1 MKKRLFSILLCIA
14 VCMAM
19 MPLGVYGD
27 TYYITVG
34 GEEIKINNTE
44 QVEYKITGGVT
55 RGEVTYKDDG
65 KMRTLTLNN
74 AVIDGPISFSS
85 GTYTII
91 VEGENTINAG
101 NSIGINASGSL
112 TFKGGGKLTVT
123 GSTGINY
130 SGSNTKDITFNNVEV
145 EIKVTGTNKNGL
157 YWKTGNVN
165 IINSRITAA
174 GNGAGYAGINASGGH
189 IIAKDAVDKNGD
201 PINTDDNGS
210 ISKQVFT
217 GTIDNKFDKYNV
229 WVAGKQVTSRNAA
242 DVLKDGKI
250 SYTASS
256 GTLTLNNAHISG
268 SYSQPDKY
276 TAHENWGAITWLN
289 STDDPYLNIELKGEN
304 TVTNDTLDGICAY
317 GPFGIV
323 GNGKLTVEG
332 KENGIYTSGDITI
345 AAGGGINVTGA
356 KNGIHAEHGVDIN
369 SAVTAAGKS
378 GAGISSGGEVYIS
391 GKVEAKGSSYTAISA
406 AKGISCSTKEIE
418 LENGTLTDKNTLE
431 VKNADVDDGYAA
443 ISPVNYTLYYNAAD
457 GKMYKSYNDNSFKD
471 EFTKGKGTNWSSDKS
486 TVTGDYDILKLNNF
500 EFDTAAG
507 TGLKI
512 IGMDAGKTFT
522 IKGTGEN
529 HISVSGN
536 EGYGIYT
543 DGSLNFDGGR
553 MYINI
558 EKYADAVG
566 AVCAGGDIN
575 LSDCELYD
583 GGMLWNGDIVRIN
596 PKGIS
601 AGGEFVIENA
611 DVRTNCIKAAGGI
624 SAREYMQIKNLTAT
638 ESSDN
643 KSVTKVT
650 AKDSTKLLTIYGRLI
665 AKFDANGGKWS
676 DITDTTKSVPVSLDG
691 NRYIMLPE
699 ENPVREGYN
708 FTGWLYKDGN
718 KLSEKDKYEISEG
731 EEKILPESSNNKELG
746 YYYILSAQWK
756 ELCKEH
762 KFGSWKVTKQPTA
775 TEKGEKTRICSV
787 CEYKETAE
795 VPATGGGTAVTPAAD
810 EEIKT
815 TTDSTTSEIKT
826 STTVKD
832 TKTETVKNEQGEEI
846 SKVTATVSEKK
857 ADALVDAAVS
867 NKADIV
873 EITVKSNDGNKAEQ
887 TELEISKKTVESI
900 AKDTEAA
907 LAIITDNGQV
917 ILDNRTLETIAAAAE
932 GDTVRIVVNE
942 NTQLKETQ
950 KPAADV
956 IGTNGKLFDIKAV
969 IGDRVIHDFKGGNA
983 HVTLLMPEK
992 LKGKDIAVIY
1002 IDDKDICEIL
1012 KHTKKTVGAEE
1023 YIEFTTSHFS
1033 NFAVVEKA
1041 AADKTI
1047 DKQNA
1052 DKIESLIKEAKLK
1065 AATSKTSKK
1074 NVKIKVS
1081 VKNNNSLI
1089 KEAKAMGY
1097 TVKYK
1102 FYKSTKK
1109 ASKYKAVKTKASN
1122 TFINTGGKKGTK
1134 YYYKAK
1140 VLVYDGKK
1148 PVAQTALKQCS
1159 CSCRTWSK

>member
-1 MKKRLFSILLCIA
+1 MF
-14 VCMAM
+14 
-19 MPLGVYGD
+19 
-27 TYYITVG
+27 
-34 GEEIKINNTE
+34 
-44 QVEYKITGGVT
+44 
-55 RGEVTYKDDG
+55 
-65 KMRTLTLNN
+65 
-74 AVIDGPISFSS
+74 
-85 GTYTII
+85 
-91 VEGENTINAG
+91 
-101 NSIGINASGSL
+101 
-112 TFKGGGKLTVT
+112 
-123 GSTGINY
+123 
-130 SGSNTKDITFNNVEV
+130 
-145 EIKVTGTNKNGL
+145 
-157 YWKTGNVN
+157 
-165 IINSRITAA
+165 
-174 GNGAGYAGINASGGH
+174 H
-189 IIAKDAVDKNGD
+189 
-201 PINTDDNGS
+201 
-210 ISKQVFT
+210 
-217 GTIDNKFDKYNV
+217 
-229 WVAGKQVTSRNAA
+229 
-242 DVLKDGKI
+242 
-250 SYTASS
+250 
-256 GTLTLNNAHISG
+256 
-268 SYSQPDKY
+268 
-276 TAHENWGAITWLN
+276 
-289 STDDPYLNIELKGEN
+289 
-304 TVTNDTLDGICAY
+304 
-317 GPFGIV
+317 
-323 GNGKLTVEG
+323 
-332 KENGIYTSGDITI
+332 
-345 AAGGGINVTGA
+345 
-356 KNGIHAEHGVDIN
+356 
-369 SAVTAAGKS
+369 
-378 GAGISSGGEVYIS
+378 
-391 GKVEAKGSSYTAISA
+391 
-406 AKGISCSTKEIE
+406 
-418 LENGTLTDKNTLE
+418 
-431 VKNADVDDGYAA
+431 
-443 ISPVNYTLYYNAAD
+443 
-457 GKMYKSYNDNSFKD
+457 
-471 EFTKGKGTNWSSDKS
+471 
-486 TVTGDYDILKLNNF
+486 
-500 EFDTAAG
+500 
-507 TGLKI
+507 
-512 IGMDAGKTFT
+512 
-522 IKGTGEN
+522 
-529 HISVSGN
+529 
-536 EGYGIYT
+536 
-543 DGSLNFDGGR
+543 
-553 MYINI
+553 
-558 EKYADAVG
+558 
-566 AVCAGGDIN
+566 
-575 LSDCELYD
+575 
-583 GGMLWNGDIVRIN
+583 
-596 PKGIS
+596 
-601 AGGEFVIENA
+601 
-611 DVRTNCIKAAGGI
+611 
-624 SAREYMQIKNLTAT
+624 
-638 ESSDN
+638 
-643 KSVTKVT
+643 
-650 AKDSTKLLTIYGRLI
+650 
-665 AKFDANGGKWS
+665 
-676 DITDTTKSVPVSLDG
+676 
-691 NRYIMLPE
+691 
-699 ENPVREGYN
+699 
-708 FTGWLYKDGN
+708 
-718 KLSEKDKYEISEG
+718 
-731 EEKILPESSNNKELG
+731 
-746 YYYILSAQWK
+746 AQWK

-762 KFGSWKVTKQPTA
+762 TFGSWKVTKQPTA

-1041 AADKTI
+1041 AAEKTI

>member
-256 GTLTLNNAHISG
+256 GTLTLNNATITGEYDMPKGYDSG
-268 SYSQPDKY
+268 
-276 TAHENWGAITWLN
+276 GAIT
-289 STDDPYLNIELKGEN
+289 SGGDINIELIGTN
-304 TVTNDTLDGICAY
+304 TVTNSKSDGIYAAAAINIA
-317 GPFGIV
+317 G
-323 GNGKLTVEG
+323 EG
-332 KENGIYTSGDITI
+332 S
-345 AAGGGINVTGA
+345 INVTGA

-536 EGYGIYT
+536 KGYGIYT

-611 DVRTNCIKAAGGI
+611 DVRTNCIEAAGGI
-624 SAREYMQIKNLTAT
+624 SAREYMQIEYLTVKGKNGT
-638 ESSDN
+638 
-643 KSVTKVT
+643 SVTKVE
-650 AKDSTKLLTIYGRLI
+650 AASSEKLLSIHGRLI

-676 DITDTTKSVPVSLDG
+676 DITDTTKSVPVSLNG

-731 EEKILPESSNNKELG
+731 EENLLPESSTTPKELG
-746 YYYILSAQWK
+746 YYYVFHAQWK

-762 KFGSWKVTKQPTA
+762 TFGSWKVTKQPTA

-1041 AADKTI
+1041 AAEKTI
-1047 DKQNA
+1047 DKQTA